1 MKARYLVVC
10 CVVVLLG
17 AALIGAGTNNASPV
31 NSGIDIKNRDVGP
44 APILAEEGNTKTYL
58 GISEYLNQ
66 YHEHD
71 FGHHQREAVVVIKFP
86 SCEGTIGRV
95 FEFLDSTSNKD
106 QISILGIK
114 DKGVPVYTH
123 YKKYYDSPKVSF
135 RNHTDHLKQATNIS
149 IDYPELYLFENG
161 SEKEHQTANC
171 NNFESVI
178 SDLETFLAP

>member
-10 CVVVLLG
+10 FIVVLLG
-17 AALIGAGTNNASPV
+17 AALIGASTNNASPV
-31 NSGIDIKNRDVGP
+31 STGIEIKNRTVSGISSPIDQE
-44 APILAEEGNTKTYL
+44 APKSYL
-58 GISEYLNQ
+58 GISEYLTEFHA
-66 YHEHD
+66 YD
-71 FGHHQREAVVVIKFP
+71 FKHPREALVVIKFP

-95 FEFLDSTSNKD
+95 FDFLDTTSKKD

-114 DKGVPVYTH
+114 DKGVPVFTH

-135 RNHTDHLKQATNIS
+135 RNHSEHLKQATNIS

-161 SEKEHQTANC
+161 NELDHQTANC

-178 SDLETFLAP
+178 KDLETFLAP